1 MMSNPYDKLK
11 IQLELQEWPNV
22 YLFKFIVPNSSEKI
36 AQTTALFDDSAELN
50 LRESSK
56 GTYMSISA
64 KELMMDVDSIIEKY
78 NRASQIEG
86 LVAL

>member
-1 MMSNPYDKLK
+1 MSNPYDKLK

-22 YLFKFIVPNSSEKI
+22 YLFKFIVPNVNEKI
-36 AQTTALFDDSAELN
+36 ALATALFDDSAEIN
-50 LRESSK
+50 LRASSK

-64 KELMMDVDSIIEKY
+64 KEMMMDVDSIIEKY
-78 NRASQIEG
+78 NRSSEIEG

>member
-1 MMSNPYDKLK
+1 MSNPYDKLK

-22 YLFKFIVPNSSEKI
+22 YLFKFIVPNVSEKI
-36 AQTTALFDDSAELN
+36 ALATALFDDSAEIN
-50 LRESSK
+50 LRTSSK

-64 KELMMDVDSIIEKY
+64 KEMMMDVASIIEKY
-78 NRASQIEG
+78 NRSSEIEG

>member
-1 MMSNPYDKLK
+1 MNNPYDKLK

-22 YLFKFIVPNSSEKI
+22 YLFKFIVPNESEKI
-36 AQTTALFDDSAELN
+36 ALTTSLFDDSAELN

-56 GTYMSISA
+56 GTYMSVSA

-78 NRASQIEG
+78 NLIN
-86 LVAL
+86 